1 VFAVERHRDGRR
13 LLSGGFDGL
22 VKVWDLRRSRPV
34 VLEPRAGWVAGVA
47 FSRDGRFVATESG
60 PKDSRVRRLWDPD
73 TGDEIR
79 PGAAGGPG
87 PVFERFSRFMELPVT
102 SPDGRR
108 VARIDADEAPND
120 VRIVDVDSNRVL
132 FSLVGHTLTV
142 TCVAFS
148 ADGRR
153 IATTSHDRTVK
164 LWDAE
169 TGQEVLT
176 LRDHTA
182 GVNCVAFS
190 PDSRRLVSGS
200 IDWTARVWD
209 ARPLA
214 TGDLPADSSAH

>member
-1 VFAVERHRDGRR
+1 
-13 LLSGGFDGL
+13 
-22 VKVWDLRRSRPV
+22 
-34 VLEPRAGWVAGVA
+34 
-47 FSRDGRFVATESG
+47 
-60 PKDSRVRRLWDPD
+60 
-73 TGDEIR
+73 
-79 PGAAGGPG
+79 
-87 PVFERFSRFMELPVT
+87 MT

-108 VARIDADEAPND
+108 VARIDADGATND
-120 VRIVDVDSNRVL
+120 VRIVDVGSGRVL
-132 FSLVGHTLTV
+132 FLLVGHTMTV

-190 PDSRRLVSGS
+190 RDGRRLVSGS
-200 IDWTARVWD
+200 IDRTARVWD
-209 ARPLA
+209 ATPM
-214 TGDLPADSSAH
+214 DSKTPPGGAEAASPRDNP